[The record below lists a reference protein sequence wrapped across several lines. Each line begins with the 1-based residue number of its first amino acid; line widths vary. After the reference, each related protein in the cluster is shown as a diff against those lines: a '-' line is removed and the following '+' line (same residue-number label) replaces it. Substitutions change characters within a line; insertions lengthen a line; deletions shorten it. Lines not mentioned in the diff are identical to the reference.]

1 MDRRKF
7 LCGLGCA
14 GMAAI
19 AGCAGKGAAGE
30 GSSGMVADRAGVR
43 PEDLSY
49 CGLDCSACDVYK
61 ATVHGNQEARMRAAE
76 GWQETARKHW
86 RMETLDPMVL
96 DCRGCRAPG
105 KKHQGYG
112 QCPAERC
119 AREKGVA
126 SCGLCPEWE
135 ECPFLVEI
143 LTNDPQARG
152 NLQRIAER
160 AGA

>member
-14 GMAAI
+14 GFAAI
-19 AGCAGKGAAGE
+19 AGCAGRCACQEDGGIAAE
-30 GSSGMVADRAGVR
+30 TAALR
-43 PEDLSY
+43 PEDLSF
-49 CGLDCSACDVYK
+49 CGLDCTACDVYK
-61 ATVHGNQEARMRAAE
+61 ATVHGDQEARIRAAE

-86 RMETLDPMVL
+86 GMETLDPNVL

-119 AREKGVA
+119 ARQKGVA

-135 ECPFLVEI
+135 ECRWLVEI
-143 LTNDPQARG
+143 LTNDPQARI
-152 NLQRIAER
+152 NLQRIAD
-160 AGA
+160 GARS